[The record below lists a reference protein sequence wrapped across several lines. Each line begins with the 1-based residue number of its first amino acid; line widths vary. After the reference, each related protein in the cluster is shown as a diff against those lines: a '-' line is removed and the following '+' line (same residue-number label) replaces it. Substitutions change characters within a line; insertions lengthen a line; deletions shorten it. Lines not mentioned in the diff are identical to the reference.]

1 MNYNPKYEKIKE
13 LYKNES
19 WTKKML
25 HNAVNKGLITEKE
38 YKEIIGGDKG

>member
-1 MNYNPKYEKIKE
+1 MHSPKYEKIKF
-13 LYKNES
+13 YYES
-19 WTKKML
+19 GFWTKKML